1 MDKYEDYGF
10 KNVDFYDYTKQKDKI
25 VSPCD
30 TCSNNPK
37 NGGSGICFCTLG
49 LQDTYW

>member
-1 MDKYEDYGF
+1 MDKYEDFEF
-10 KNVDFYDYTKQKDKI
+10 KNIKFDDCTKQKY
-25 VSPCD
+25 SPCD

-37 NGGSGICFCTLG
+37 NGGSGICLCTLG

>member
-10 KNVDFYDYTKQKDKI
+10 KNVDFNYPKQENSP
-25 VSPCD
+25 SPCD
-30 TCSNNPK
+30 ACSNNPK

-49 LQDTYW
+49 LQNIRW